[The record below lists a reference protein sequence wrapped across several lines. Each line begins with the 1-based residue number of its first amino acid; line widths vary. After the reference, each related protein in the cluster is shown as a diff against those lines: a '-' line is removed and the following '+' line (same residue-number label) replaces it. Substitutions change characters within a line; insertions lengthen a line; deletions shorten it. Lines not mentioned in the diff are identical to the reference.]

1 MDAILRTPVTTAVD
15 LILWTILWGIIAS
28 VVFRTFRIVR
38 QFERAVVFRLGRY
51 HATKEPGFFILVPFI
66 DRMERIDMRTQT
78 ISNLTQEAITEDNV
92 PIKAEA
98 ALWYKIVG
106 AEKSVIE
113 VENVRNAVQQL
124 ALVSLRDKLGR
135 HPLSDILKNEKLSE
149 EMLAAIK
156 PAAEAWGVEVERVQ
170 MRNFHIPEAMQRA
183 MAQVAEAMREKE
195 ARLIKADAEKE
206 SALKFKEAA
215 DIIASNPYALEL
227 RRFHMITEVGA
238 EQNTSTILM
247 MPSQFVTAAEA
258 FARSVMPPK
267 AV

>member
-1 MDAILRTPVTTAVD
+1 MDAILKMPVTTAVD
-15 LILWTILWGIIAS
+15 IVLWAIVWAILFSFAIRS
-28 VVFRTFRIVR
+28 FRIVQ
-38 QFERAVVFRLGRY
+38 QFERVVVFRLGRY
-51 HATKEPGFFILVPFI
+51 KATRSPGLFILIPFI
-66 DRMERIDMRTQT
+66 DRMVRVDMRTQT
-78 ISNLTQEAITEDNV
+78 ITSLTQESITEDNV

-98 ALWYKIVG
+98 ALWYKIVD
-106 AEKSVIE
+106 AEKSVVE
-113 VENVRNAVQQL
+113 VEGVKNAVQQL

-135 HPLSDILKNEKLSE
+135 HPLSDILKNDRLSE

-156 PAAEAWGVEVERVQ
+156 PAVQAWGVEVERVQ

-195 ARLIKADAEKE
+195 ARLIKADAEKD

-215 DIIASNPYALEL
+215 EIIAANPYALEL

-258 FARSVMPPK
+258 FARSVMPGK
-267 AV
+267 AA